1 MVSAHQA
8 SNMIDFKNIWV
19 EKYRPQ
25 TLDDIILS
33 ERTREIVSGFV
44 DEIPNLLFVG
54 TPGTGKTTLAR
65 IIVNDVLKCNYLY
78 INASDESGIDTIRHK
93 VTNFSQTKSFDG
105 KVKVVILDECDG
117 LTGQAQAALRNTMES
132 FAKYT
137 RFILTANYK
146 HKIIPALQSRC
157 QFLDIKPTLEDG
169 VKRVYNI
176 LKQEGIEID
185 DAQKKKFVEL
195 VKANFPDLR
204 KTINEI
210 QKNCISGT
218 LSINSV
224 SVDNTLLRAIFS
236 AIEQKDTISLRKH
249 LIENENTFYGDYDNL
264 MRDYLNYLY
273 DQPVQDA
280 KKKEMIAVI
289 ADHLYKSAFVLD
301 KEINCFACWIN
312 LERV

>member
-1 MVSAHQA
+1 ML
-8 SNMIDFKNIWV
+8 DLKGIWV

-25 TLDDIILS
+25 KLDDLILT
-33 ERTREIVSGFV
+33 ERTREIVSEFK

-54 TPGTGKTTLAR
+54 TPGTGKTTCAR
-65 IIVNDVLKCNYLY
+65 IIVNDILKCNFLY
-78 INASDESGIDTIRHK
+78 INASDESGIDTIRYK

-157 QFLDIKPTLEDG
+157 QFLDIKPTIEDG
-169 VKRVYNI
+169 VKRCYAI
-176 LKQEGIEID
+176 LQKEGIEISD
-185 DAQKKKFVEL
+185 DQKRKFVEL
-195 VKANFPDLR
+195 VKSNFPDLR
-204 KTINEI
+204 KCINEI
-210 QKNCISGT
+210 QKNCIGGA
-218 LSINSV
+218 LSITNI
-224 SVDNTLLRAIFS
+224 SVDTGLLKTIFS
-236 AIEQKDTISLRKH
+236 AIEQKDTISLRKT
-249 LIENENTFYGDYDNL
+249 LIESEDRFYGDYDNL

-273 DQPVQDA
+273 EQPLDDI
-280 KKKEMIAVI
+280 KKKEMIAII

-301 KEINCFACWIN
+301 KEINAFACWVN
-312 LERV
+312 LERI